1 MSAVERHDAS
11 LELDDQS
18 LVPVRYPRASAGGVA
33 ANVCLGIFGALFATP
48 LLWMVLSS
56 VDAHASWSIHVP
68 TLTLG
73 NYSALMHEAT
83 LRPLWNSMYLAGLST
98 IVTTVLAVM
107 SAYVLSRSHVPLKRT
122 FLFFILFAS
131 GSR

>member
-1 MSAVERHDAS
+1 
-11 LELDDQS
+11 
-18 LVPVRYPRASAGGVA
+18 
-33 ANVCLGIFGALFATP
+33 
-48 LLWMVLSS
+48 MVLSS

-68 TLTLG
+68 TLTIG

-107 SAYVLSRSHVPLKRT
+107 SAYVLSRNHVPLKRT

-131 GSR
+131 GLPVTMVIVPTDGGVRHASSSTGRISPR